1 MTQET
6 ITSSSTGAGWLADV
20 GVKGSV
26 PGDPRTSGQGQPDG
40 LGALHCTGGH
50 GRMAGCGKDR
60 GLSLD
65 GYVLK
70 RAPEKSRQ
78 LSRQLESVIWSSE
91 GTLNFNI

>member
-1 MTQET
+1 
-6 ITSSSTGAGWLADV
+6 
-20 GVKGSV
+20 
-26 PGDPRTSGQGQPDG
+26 
-40 LGALHCTGGH
+40 
-50 GRMAGCGKDR
+50 MAGCGKDR